1 MGLREL
7 KKERTRGQLATAAC
21 DLIIERGYEATT
33 VEDIAAAVEVSPR
46 TFFRYFPTKEEA
58 IVEILRVGKLDPFVL
73 AFAARPADE
82 PLMTSLRAAARTLI
96 DSTAAEPDT
105 VVKLV
110 RMLGAAP
117 TLRARMA
124 ELRHSAQKE
133 LAVPI
138 AHRLGVDPAVDGRPR
153 MIAAVTLAMV
163 SAALEHWGDGNGR
176 TDLAGLIDDGFD
188 LLESGVCA
196 RTAGECPAPLG

>member
-58 IVEILRVGKLDPFVL
+58 IVETLRAGKLDPFVL

-96 DSTAAEPDT
+96 DSAAAEPDT

-110 RMLGAAP
+110 RMLDAAP

-124 ELRHSAQKE
+124 ELRHSAQEE
-133 LAVPI
+133 LTDPI
-138 AHRLGVDPAVDGRPR
+138 ARRLGVNPAVDGLPR
-153 MIAAVTLAMV
+153 MIAAITLAMV
-163 SAALEHWGDGNGR
+163 CAALDQWGDSDGR
-176 TDLAGLIDDGFD
+176 IDLPGLVDDGFD
-188 LLESGVCA
+188 LLESGMRA
-196 RTAGECPAPLG
+196 RVAAGRPATVG